1 MKPCLLKGNSLF
13 SSKATFID
21 LVGINSF
28 KFVITLKKKK
38 QKQTILTFRKK
49 NTKRIFYY
57 LPNISFDLLLEDNV
71 VDMFSQDSLYL
82 FLCVGFKCI
91 WIKRGFNL
99 CLFCEI
105 RLYKTKY
112 DCSS

>member
-38 QKQTILTFRKK
+38 TKTNHFDFQKKKYKK
-49 NTKRIFYY
+49 NIL
-57 LPNISFDLLLEDNV
+57 LPS
-71 VDMFSQDSLYL
+71 
-82 FLCVGFKCI
+82 KH
-91 WIKRGFNL
+91 
-99 CLFCEI
+99 
-105 RLYKTKY
+105 
-112 DCSS
+112 